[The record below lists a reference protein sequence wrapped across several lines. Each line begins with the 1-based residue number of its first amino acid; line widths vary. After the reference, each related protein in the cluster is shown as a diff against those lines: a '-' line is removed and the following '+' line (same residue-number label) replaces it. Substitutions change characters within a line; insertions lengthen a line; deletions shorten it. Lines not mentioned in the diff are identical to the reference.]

1 MTIMTID
8 DHKSAGNAN
17 STTAPF
23 TQRVNDSHFNF
34 FSIIVIESNTIDKWD
49 DALNMEKL
57 KF

>member
-1 MTIMTID
+1 MTID